1 MDTSS
6 VRSRSG
12 GSPDPKRPDGEPEAE
27 HPRTGDDRPARRRL
41 AFGAAGVFTVAMTA
55 MWLWMLFIYDPG
67 LLIDELP
74 DRTFATEAEQICAAA
89 NDKIFDLPPAEAA
102 DDPIER
108 ADVIDTANATLS
120 TMLAELAPLAPAKPP
135 KADEASEEWLAA
147 EAVEEWLDDWA
158 THLGDRQSYA
168 DDLRTDPTA
177 RFTETP
183 KGSKQ
188 VSRAIDSF
196 AQVNRMPSCETPGDV

>member
-1 MDTSS
+1 M
-6 VRSRSG
+6 
-12 GSPDPKRPDGEPEAE
+12 
-27 HPRTGDDRPARRRL
+27 
-41 AFGAAGVFTVAMTA
+41 AAGAFTVAMVA

-67 LLIDELP
+67 LMIDELP
-74 DRTFATEAEQICAAA
+74 DQTFPTAAEQICATA
-89 NDKIFDLPPAEAA
+89 NDTIIHLPPAEAT

-120 TMLAELAPLAPAKPP
+120 TMLAELAPLAPTEPP
-135 KADEASEEWLAA
+135 ESA
-147 EAVEEWLDDWA
+147 EAIEEWLDDWG
-158 THLGDRQSYA
+158 THLGDRRRYA
-168 DDLRTDPTA
+168 DELREDPTA

-188 VSRAIDSF
+188 VSRAIDGF